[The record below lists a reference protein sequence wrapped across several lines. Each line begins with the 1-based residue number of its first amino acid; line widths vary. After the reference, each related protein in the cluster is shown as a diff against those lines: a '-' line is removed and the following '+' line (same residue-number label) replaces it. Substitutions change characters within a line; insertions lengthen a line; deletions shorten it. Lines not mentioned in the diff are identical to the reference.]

1 MANFSKTHGLLANL
15 RKLIIS
21 SKANNQ
27 LKSYSKNFSYFLEIP
42 NIDLKQKLKTNQKPS
57 NPDSKDIITNHVNT
71 KGNISFF
78 SKDELKIIDQ
88 LSVISSPDNLPYK
101 NPDNQIP
108 NPSARTPNYSR
119 LSENNLNF
127 VDNFFEI

>member
-1 MANFSKTHGLLANL
+1 MANISKTHGLLANL
-15 RKLIIS
+15 KKLIVS

-27 LKSYSKNFSYFLEIP
+27 LKSYSRNFSYFSEIP
-42 NIDLKQKLKTNQKPS
+42 NLDLKQKLKTNQNTS
-57 NPDSKDIITNHVNT
+57 NPDSKDKITNHVNT
-71 KGNISFF
+71 KGDISFF

-88 LSVISSPDNLPYK
+88 LSVISTPDNLPYK
-101 NPDNQIP
+101 NPEHQL
-108 NPSARTPNYSR
+108 PSPSTKISKYNS